1 MKRYIE
7 TVKGMVFSGTAKD
20 TFILFAGNVGSAFW
34 GFLFTLIIAR
44 KFSIADFGIFSAALN
59 LVSILSSL
67 ADIGISSGSVNFIA
81 ENLAKGDSKKANE
94 YVKASFI
101 IRLLLVFVISIL
113 VVLFAPIVASR
124 LLATHDTTIAIWV
137 AAIPIFWFPTMFF
150 PFILQARKKFLQSAV
165 YDNSFYLARLTFAF
179 IFYLVGSLTMPFAFW
194 AFAAGFAVNLIFTFI
209 YIKTDFIFTAPSW
222 NEYKNLLKFSG
233 WLAVNRIIS
242 SVSGKLDIQMLAAM
256 AGAVATGLYSI
267 PARLATF
274 IIVLS
279 GSYSSVLATRMAGF
293 GDKGKEKSYLLKS
306 TLALIPI
313 AIGIVF
319 WIIIAR
325 PFILILFGSKY
336 LESIPVFQALAASQ
350 IPFLFTVPAVTAIIY
365 AMKKT
370 IYIGTLSFFQ
380 LAAIFVLNF
389 YLIPKYG
396 VFGPTITFG
405 ITNTLLAIY
414 VWFIVIRH
422 YWFSRNN
429 S

>member
-1 MKRYIE
+1 MKKYFYFVKSLIFSA
-7 TVKGMVFSGTAKD
+7 TVKD
-20 TFILFAGNVGSAFW
+20 TFILFSGNVGSAFW

-44 KFSIADFGIFSAALN
+44 KFSIADFGIFSAAIN
-59 LVSILSSL
+59 LVSILASL
-67 ADIGISSGSVNFIA
+67 ADAGISTGSVNFIA
-81 ENLAKGDSKKANE
+81 ENLAKGDIKKANE
-94 YVKASFI
+94 YIKASFV
-101 IRLLLVFVISIL
+101 IRLLIVFAISIL
-113 VVLFAPIVASR
+113 VVLFAPTIASR

-137 AAIPIFWFPTMFF
+137 AAIPIFWFPAMFF
-150 PFILQARKKFLQSAV
+150 PFVLQARKKFLQSAV
-165 YDNSFYLARLTFAF
+165 YDNSFYFARLAFAF
-179 IFYLVGSLTMPFAFW
+179 LFYLLGSLTMPFAFW
-194 AFAAGFAVNLIFTFI
+194 AFAVGFIVNLIFTFI
-209 YIKTDFIFTAPSW
+209 YVKTDFIFTTPRW
-222 NEYKNLLKFSG
+222 EEYKNLLKFSG
-233 WLAVNRIIS
+233 WIAINRIIS
-242 SVSGKLDIQMLAAM
+242 SVSGRLDIQMLAAM

-293 GDKGKEKSYLLKS
+293 GDREKEKSYLLKS
-306 TLALIPI
+306 TLALVPI

-319 WIIIAR
+319 WIIMAR

-336 LESIPVFQALAASQ
+336 LESIPVLALVASQ

-370 IYIGTLSFFQ
+370 VYIGTLSFFQ

-405 ITNTLLAIY
+405 ITNTLLVVY
-414 VWFIVIRH
+414 VWLIVIKH
-422 YWFSRNN
+422 YWINRS
-429 S
+429 SS